1 MSTDAELAEL
11 VGRRADARLL
21 GAGHELLPD
30 EVGRPPAIVR
40 DPRRAPVVAVGAT
53 LTGLSLV
60 GGLALLIAGVVMLI
74 TGSSAG
80 TWAPLL
86 VLGGAL
92 VGTHWG
98 WVHVAE
104 FSATRLE
111 SSHQR
116 GPLAAQQEWLEAIEP
131 YTRWTVRS
139 DVEDDG
145 TIAIERYCHRPVPV
159 GADRFTFER
168 ELEGRDLLDPDS
180 PGALVAERAEL
191 VRRQAASDTD
201 RERLRY
207 EAALAAWREAALRHE
222 DERERRS
229 AARAASQALSD
240 SINRNLREPPLV

>member
-11 VGRRADARLL
+11 VGRRADAQLL
-21 GAGHELLPD
+21 GSGDELLPD
-30 EVGRPPAIVR
+30 EVGRPPAILP
-40 DPRRAPVVAVGAT
+40 DPRRAPVVAIGAT

-74 TGSSAG
+74 AGDSAG
-80 TWAPLL
+80 AWAPLL
-86 VLGGAL
+86 VAGGAL

-111 SSHQR
+111 SAHQR
-116 GPLAAQQEWLEAIEP
+116 RPLAAQQEWLEAIEP
-131 YTRWTVRS
+131 YTRWAVRA

-145 TIAIERYCHRPVPV
+145 TIAIERYCHRPVLV
-159 GADRFTFER
+159 GPAGFSFER
-168 ELEGRDLLDPDS
+168 VLEQRDLLDPDS

-191 VRRQAASDTD
+191 ARREAAADTD

-222 DERERRS
+222 DERERRA

-240 SINRNLREPPLV
+240 SINRNLRDPPLV